1 MGRDRKGPAVPV
13 GTVKWFDA
21 SRGYGYLAQEG
32 EADVF
37 VHFSAI
43 KGVEYAELN
52 QGQRVEFEIVQGP
65 EGPQAANVRPIRS

>member
-1 MGRDRKGPAVPV
+1 MDQPLLGWTRLRTRPWPHRPG
-13 GTVKWFDA
+13 
-21 SRGYGYLAQEG
+21 
-32 EADVF
+32 ADVF

-43 KGVEYAELN
+43 KGVEYSELN

>member
-1 MGRDRKGPAVPV
+1 MPV

-21 SRGYGYLAQEG
+21 SRGYGYIARAG

-43 KGVEYAELN
+43 KGVEYNELS
-52 QGQRVEFEIVQGP
+52 QGQRVEFEIVQGS
-65 EGPQAANVRPIRS
+65 EGPRADNVRPIRS